1 MEDQTNATEQTS
13 AATTAADAANESTEA
28 KQTDH
33 QEETYS
39 RADLDRETTKRVEN
53 ALAKAKAD
61 WQKELD
67 QAKADA
73 KSEGEKYA
81 KMTAEEKA
89 KAKFEAEQKALEKRK
104 AELDRRELAAG
115 VKDTLTEKQL
125 PVELADSLVVLGDAE
140 KIHAV
145 LDTISTTIEKKVA
158 DGVKERLRQ
167 DPPKNGAS
175 PLEGSDDPFM
185 QKLNKYK

>member
-1 MEDQTNATEQTS
+1 MDEQNNTETTEQT
-13 AATTAADAANESTEA
+13 TTAVNQSESGQEP
-28 KQTDH
+28 KDQQ
-33 QEETYS
+33 QEETFTKS
-39 RADLDRETTKRVEN
+39 DLDRETTKRVEN
-53 ALAKAKAD
+53 ALTKAKAD
-61 WQKELD
+61 WQKQLD
-67 QAKADA
+67 KAKADA

-81 KMTAEEKA
+81 KMTAEQKA
-89 KAKFEAEQKALEKRK
+89 KAQFEAEQKDLEKRK

-115 VKDTLTEKQL
+115 IKDTLNEKGL
-125 PVELADSLVVLGDAE
+125 PVDLADDLVVLGDAE

-167 DPPKNGAS
+167 DPPSNGAS
-175 PLEGSDDPFM
+175 PLSGSDDPFI